1 MAKLFR
7 MPSISADTEEVVLLE
22 WCVKPGAKVAAG
34 EAMAIVETDKANVD
48 ITVDQTSIL
57 WRSLVEPGASLDVGT
72 PIAILIGEDEQVT
85 DEQALLDSLGIG
97 GNA

>member
-7 MPSISADTEEVVLLE
+7 MTSISADTEEVVLLE

-57 WRSLVEPGASLDVGT
+57 WRSLVEPGTSLDVGT

-97 GNA
+97 

>member
-22 WCVKPGAKVAAG
+22 WSVKPGTKVAAG
-34 EAMAIVETDKANVD
+34 DAIAVVETDKANVD

-57 WRSLVEPGASLDVGT
+57 WRSLVEPGTSLDVGT

-97 GNA
+97 

>member
-1 MAKLFR
+1 MARLFR

-22 WCVKPGAKVAAG
+22 WSVKPGTKVEAG
-34 EAMAIVETDKANVD
+34 EAIAVVETDKANVD

-85 DEQALLDSLGIG
+85 DEQTLLDSLGIG

>member
-22 WCVKPGAKVAAG
+22 WCVKPGTKVAAG
-34 EAMAIVETDKANVD
+34 DAIAVVETDKANVD

-57 WRSLVEPGASLDVGT
+57 WRSLVEPGTSLDVGT

-97 GNA
+97 

>member
-22 WCVKPGAKVAAG
+22 WSVKPGTKVAAG
-34 EAMAIVETDKANVD
+34 DAIAVVETDKANVD

-85 DEQALLDSLGIG
+85 DEQTLLDSLGIG
-97 GNA
+97 

>member
-22 WCVKPGAKVAAG
+22 WSVKPGTKVQAG
-34 EAMAIVETDKANVD
+34 DAIAIVETDKANVD

-57 WRSLVEPGASLDVGT
+57 WRSLVEPGTSLDVGT

-85 DEQALLDSLGIG
+85 DEKALLDFLGIS

>member
-7 MPSISADTEEVVLLE
+7 MTSISADTEEVVLLE
-22 WCVKPGAKVAAG
+22 WSVKPGTKVAAG
-34 EAMAIVETDKANVD
+34 DAIAVVETDKANVD

-57 WRSLVEPGASLDVGT
+57 WRSLVEPGTSLDVGT

-85 DEQALLDSLGIG
+85 DEQTLLDSLGIG
-97 GNA
+97 

>member
-22 WCVKPGAKVAAG
+22 WSVKPGAKVAAG
-34 EAMAIVETDKANVD
+34 DAIAIVETDKANVD

-57 WRSLVEPGASLDVGT
+57 WRSLVEPGTSLDVGT

-85 DEQALLDSLGIG
+85 DEQTLLDSLGIG
-97 GNA
+97 

>member
-1 MAKLFR
+1 MARLFR

-22 WCVKPGAKVAAG
+22 WSVKPGTKVEAG
-34 EAMAIVETDKANVD
+34 GAIAVVETDKANVD

-85 DEQALLDSLGIG
+85 DEKALLDSLGIG

>member
-1 MAKLFR
+1 MARLFR

-22 WCVKPGAKVAAG
+22 WSVKPGTKVAAG
-34 EAMAIVETDKANVD
+34 DAIAVVETDKANVD

-57 WRSLVEPGASLDVGT
+57 WRSLVEPGTSLDVGT

-97 GNA
+97 

>member
-22 WCVKPGAKVAAG
+22 WSVKPGTKVQSGDAI
-34 EAMAIVETDKANVD
+34 AIVETDKANVD

-57 WRSLVEPGASLDVGT
+57 WRSLVEPGTSLDVGT

-97 GNA
+97 

>member
-1 MAKLFR
+1 MARLFR

-22 WCVKPGAKVAAG
+22 WSVKPGTKVEAG
-34 EAMAIVETDKANVD
+34 EAIAVVETDKANVD

-85 DEQALLDSLGIG
+85 DEKALLDSLGIG

>member
-22 WCVKPGAKVAAG
+22 WSVKTGTKVAAG
-34 EAMAIVETDKANVD
+34 DAIAVVETDKANVD

-97 GNA
+97 

>member
-57 WRSLVEPGASLDVGT
+57 WRSLVEPGTSLDVGK

-85 DEQALLDSLGIG
+85 DEKALLDSLGIG
-97 GNA
+97 

>member
-22 WCVKPGAKVAAG
+22 WSVKPGTKVQAG
-34 EAMAIVETDKANVD
+34 DAIAIVETDKANVD

-57 WRSLVEPGASLDVGT
+57 WRSLVEPGTSLDVGT

-85 DEQALLDSLGIG
+85 DEKALLDSLGIS

>member
-1 MAKLFR
+1 MARLFR

-22 WCVKPGAKVAAG
+22 WSVKPGTKVEAG
-34 EAMAIVETDKANVD
+34 EAIAVFETDKANVD

-85 DEQALLDSLGIG
+85 DEKALLDSLGIG

>member
-22 WCVKPGAKVAAG
+22 WSVTPGTKVAAG
-34 EAMAIVETDKANVD
+34 DAIAVVETDKANVD

-57 WRSLVEPGASLDVGT
+57 WRSLVEPGTSLDVGT

-85 DEQALLDSLGIG
+85 DEQALLNSLGIG
-97 GNA
+97 

>member
-7 MPSISADTEEVVLLE
+7 MTSISADTEEVVLLE
-22 WCVKPGAKVAAG
+22 WSVKPGTKVAAG
-34 EAMAIVETDKANVD
+34 DAIAVVETDKANVD

-57 WRSLVEPGASLDVGT
+57 WRSLVEPGTSLDVGT

-97 GNA
+97 

>member
-7 MPSISADTEEVVLLE
+7 MPSISADTEVVVLLE
-22 WCVKPGAKVAAG
+22 WSVKPGTIVAAG
-34 EAMAIVETDKANVD
+34 DAIAVVETDKANVD

-57 WRSLVEPGASLDVGT
+57 WRSLVEPGTSLDVGT

-85 DEQALLDSLGIG
+85 DEKALLDSLGLG
-97 GNA
+97 

>member
-34 EAMAIVETDKANVD
+34 DAIAVVETDKANVD

-57 WRSLVEPGASLDVGT
+57 WRSLVEPGTSLDVGT
-72 PIAILIGEDEQVT
+72 PIAILIGEDEQVP
-85 DEQALLDSLGIG
+85 DEKALLDSLGIG
-97 GNA
+97 

>member
-1 MAKLFR
+1 MANLFR

-22 WCVKPGAKVAAG
+22 WSVKPGTKVAAG
-34 EAMAIVETDKANVD
+34 DAIAVVETDKANVD

-57 WRSLVEPGASLDVGT
+57 WRSLVEPGTSLDVGT

-97 GNA
+97 

>member
-22 WCVKPGAKVAAG
+22 WSVKPGTTVAAG
-34 EAMAIVETDKANVD
+34 DAIAVVETDKANVD

-57 WRSLVEPGASLDVGT
+57 WRSLVEPGTSLDVGT

-85 DEQALLDSLGIG
+85 DEKALLDSLGIG
-97 GNA
+97 

>member
-22 WCVKPGAKVAAG
+22 WSVKPGTKVAAG
-34 EAMAIVETDKANVD
+34 DAIAVVETDKANVD

-57 WRSLVEPGASLDVGT
+57 WRSLVEPGTSLDVGT

-85 DEQALLDSLGIG
+85 DEKALLDSLGIG
-97 GNA
+97 

>member
-1 MAKLFR
+1 MARLFR

-22 WCVKPGAKVAAG
+22 WSVKPGTKVEAG
-34 EAMAIVETDKANVD
+34 EAIAVVETDKANVD

-57 WRSLVEPGASLDVGT
+57 WRSLVEPGTSLDVGT

-97 GNA
+97 

>member
-22 WCVKPGAKVAAG
+22 WCIKPGAKVAAG

-57 WRSLVEPGASLDVGT
+57 WRSLVEPGTSLDVGT

-85 DEQALLDSLGIG
+85 DEKALLDSLGLG
-97 GNA
+97 

>member
-1 MAKLFR
+1 

-22 WCVKPGAKVAAG
+22 WSVKPGTKVAAG
-34 EAMAIVETDKANVD
+34 DAIAVVETDKANVD

-57 WRSLVEPGASLDVGT
+57 WRSLVEPGTSLDVGT

-97 GNA
+97 

>member
-22 WCVKPGAKVAAG
+22 WSVKPGTKVQAG
-34 EAMAIVETDKANVD
+34 DAIAIVETDKANVD

-97 GNA
+97 GKA

>member
-57 WRSLVEPGASLDVGT
+57 WRSLVEPGTSLDVGT

-85 DEQALLDSLGIG
+85 DEKALLDSLGIG
-97 GNA
+97 

>member
-22 WCVKPGAKVAAG
+22 WSVKPGTKVQAG
-34 EAMAIVETDKANVD
+34 DAIAIVETDKANVD

-57 WRSLVEPGASLDVGT
+57 WRSLVEPGTSLDVGT

-97 GNA
+97 

>member
-22 WCVKPGAKVAAG
+22 WSVKPGTTVAAG
-34 EAMAIVETDKANVD
+34 DAIAVVETDKANVD

-57 WRSLVEPGASLDVGT
+57 WRSLVEPGTSLDVGT

-97 GNA
+97 

>member
-22 WCVKPGAKVAAG
+22 WSVKPGTKVQAG
-34 EAMAIVETDKANVD
+34 DAIAIVETDKANVD

-72 PIAILIGEDEQVT
+72 PIEILIGEDEQVT

-97 GNA
+97 

>member
-22 WCVKPGAKVAAG
+22 WSVKPGTKVQAG
-34 EAMAIVETDKANVD
+34 DAIAVVETDKANVD

-97 GNA
+97 

>member
-22 WCVKPGAKVAAG
+22 WCVKPGAKIAAG

-57 WRSLVEPGASLDVGT
+57 WRSLVEPGTSLDVGT

-85 DEQALLDSLGIG
+85 DEQTLLDSLGIG
-97 GNA
+97 

>member
-22 WCVKPGAKVAAG
+22 WSVKPGTKVQAG
-34 EAMAIVETDKANVD
+34 DAIAVVETDKANVD

-57 WRSLVEPGASLDVGT
+57 WRSLVEPGTSLDVGT

-97 GNA
+97 

>member
-1 MAKLFR
+1 
-7 MPSISADTEEVVLLE
+7 
-22 WCVKPGAKVAAG
+22 
-34 EAMAIVETDKANVD
+34 VD

-97 GNA
+97 

>member
-22 WCVKPGAKVAAG
+22 WSVKPGTKVAAG
-34 EAMAIVETDKANVD
+34 DAIAVVETDKANVD

-57 WRSLVEPGASLDVGT
+57 WRSLVKPGTSLDVGT

-85 DEQALLDSLGIG
+85 DEQALLDSLGLG
-97 GNA
+97 

>member
-48 ITVDQTSIL
+48 ITVDQTSIF
-57 WRSLVEPGASLDVGT
+57 WRALVAPGASLDVGT
-72 PIAILIGEDEQVT
+72 PIAILLGEDDQVT
-85 DEQALLDSLGIG
+85 DESALLASLGIG
-97 GNA
+97 